1 MRASARVGA
10 GGQSAGRLFECT
22 NFGGLSAQG
31 IKSTNVARC
40 NNDTKAL
47 HALLDEC
54 PSPYTPLVCGLVA
67 GTSSFL
73 SCTQNGGT
81 AQALNTMAL
90 RLRYPHPNLQCNLG
104 VLAATADCARAASIL
119 EQLVVSS
126 VADPARYAQCK
137 VWTASSTGTSS
148 VSTTA
153 TRTATSTATSSAT
166 TTATTKG
173 VYGLLKCVGLYS
185 QQECFLSATD
195 GLWETCTEQVA
206 FLNDILG
213 SCGAGADLLSC
224 ALIDGENVAV
234 VSPTTPPTGVVIG
247 AHTFGLA
254 ARSASSAYRLV
265 DFVPGTDPG
274 AYKIAFWD
282 AESGDAHVRCPLVA
296 AALSDAVAG
305 LYRWRR
311 SPTLRF
317 SCALSTQLYSG
328 MLSNSNVDSLNE
340 LIDAHV
346 VEDFIGCNASTSTVT
361 STATT
366 TAESTGTSTA
376 TTSVSSTASTTLGFA
391 KFQCLRLF
399 QIEVLSTS
407 LGPGTC
413 ASDAAALNGMLSQC
427 TDIVEQPNLGC
438 SGTFP
443 VYMSTPTTLCN
454 ASASALA
461 QFVNSSSAS
470 VSCVATGFLGSG
482 SQPLSIFAVSN
493 AEPQGTCDEVAT
505 KLNQL
510 LLTFTSVGSCT
521 LSTTTTSS
529 TSTSTSSLTK
539 STTSDAT
546 IYPSISLQFQL
557 DTATI
562 VTRTF
567 ASAVVSGMNLL
578 SVINKALILECKI
591 FDNAGA
597 TALAVVSFRTRAAR
611 DAMLAEVQ
619 ALGLNVYY
627 SGDLLVGVVRSGTV
641 STLAPTLPATKA
653 PGPSSTLAASTCQA
667 AVNTAVLSEE
677 SSCTGLLQRMSGK
690 LSTTQ
695 PYAGPPGTQ
704 IELVFGAD
712 VKVILGNSV
721 LVATVQ
727 TQLQRYLSKVAGSR
741 INYGAITFRD
751 DTPSVQNDPSG
762 CICLLAV
769 QKAGFSSSWS
779 SCPASTAGL
788 DAPTSLAEY
797 INACNTVAVP
807 EKFGPQMATM
817 VTATSDQIRILTA
830 LAKDCVLCLSLEIGK
845 AQYLCGR
852 LAGESTRCGQTTVPT
867 ASAPAAVTQPAAN
880 SVTAAL
886 ASTDDD
892 GELYVGLLAGTAI
905 LLCLMVVLAA
915 ILIMNKGP
923 PADALSLN
931 APAMTREQEMAAL
944 LGRLQGHIA
953 AHKPAPQSASPD
965 YNSPNSVMSTP
976 AQQGHETSPLGEDAD
991 ADALLPPPASSDAP
1005 SAALEASNSVFASE
1019 AASSSV
1025 FATEEASNSVSAAEA
1040 SNSVFAS
1047 EAASSSVFATEEASN
1062 SVFAAE
1068 ASNSVFVTEAASSS
1082 VFATEEASNSVFA
1095 AEAASNPTSDAPAST
1110 LLGQGIPSVPTEAE
1124 KEAAAAAAAEKKK
1137 QERMDQEREAQN
1149 REREDRERRE
1159 RDKKE
1164 REVRHAA
1171 LAVSLKELSDAVM
1184 RYINTFNGDSGDN
1197 KVSLAAWRKGC
1208 ENEELAAKM
1217 NGLMAKFKEFES
1229 VDTIFEYL
1237 HTKKT
1242 SKDGADVHAPLTILQ
1257 IVSGFRSM
1265 ADRAIVVEDPNEP
1278 APEVVGPV
1286 AYIAQRAAHLAIDE
1300 GELSAGLAGLFAA
1313 ADAGSLDA
1321 ATLTLE
1327 DSVGKFKLRSK
1338 INKDKL
1344 AAVLRENALEQVVL
1358 GTSVN
1363 NSMDEVLQ
1371 NIVADNNGKVSFQMF
1386 IDVCT
1391 PMADAN
1397 IAADAVAFVTTSGTE
1412 GYLDVSQQ
1420 PDSATHYHPPADTS
1434 AGDDISSWWN

>member
-1 MRASARVGA
+1 
-10 GGQSAGRLFECT
+10 
-22 NFGGLSAQG
+22 
-31 IKSTNVARC
+31 
-40 NNDTKAL
+40 
-47 HALLDEC
+47 
-54 PSPYTPLVCGLVA
+54 
-67 GTSSFL
+67 
-73 SCTQNGGT
+73 
-81 AQALNTMAL
+81 
-90 RLRYPHPNLQCNLG
+90 
-104 VLAATADCARAASIL
+104 
-119 EQLVVSS
+119 
-126 VADPARYAQCK
+126 
-137 VWTASSTGTSS
+137 
-148 VSTTA
+148 
-153 TRTATSTATSSAT
+153 
-166 TTATTKG
+166 
-173 VYGLLKCVGLYS
+173 
-185 QQECFLSATD
+185 
-195 GLWETCTEQVA
+195 
-206 FLNDILG
+206 
-213 SCGAGADLLSC
+213 
-224 ALIDGENVAV
+224 
-234 VSPTTPPTGVVIG
+234 
-247 AHTFGLA
+247 
-254 ARSASSAYRLV
+254 
-265 DFVPGTDPG
+265 
-274 AYKIAFWD
+274 
-282 AESGDAHVRCPLVA
+282 
-296 AALSDAVAG
+296 
-305 LYRWRR
+305 
-311 SPTLRF
+311 
-317 SCALSTQLYSG
+317 
-328 MLSNSNVDSLNE
+328 
-340 LIDAHV
+340 
-346 VEDFIGCNASTSTVT
+346 
-361 STATT
+361 
-366 TAESTGTSTA
+366 
-376 TTSVSSTASTTLGFA
+376 
-391 KFQCLRLF
+391 
-399 QIEVLSTS
+399 
-407 LGPGTC
+407 
-413 ASDAAALNGMLSQC
+413 
-427 TDIVEQPNLGC
+427 
-438 SGTFP
+438 
-443 VYMSTPTTLCN
+443 
-454 ASASALA
+454 
-461 QFVNSSSAS
+461 
-470 VSCVATGFLGSG
+470 
-482 SQPLSIFAVSN
+482 
-493 AEPQGTCDEVAT
+493 
-505 KLNQL
+505 
-510 LLTFTSVGSCT
+510 
-521 LSTTTTSS
+521 
-529 TSTSTSSLTK
+529 
-539 STTSDAT
+539 
-546 IYPSISLQFQL
+546 
-557 DTATI
+557 
-562 VTRTF
+562 
-567 ASAVVSGMNLL
+567 
-578 SVINKALILECKI
+578 
-591 FDNAGA
+591 
-597 TALAVVSFRTRAAR
+597 
-611 DAMLAEVQ
+611 
-619 ALGLNVYY
+619 
-627 SGDLLVGVVRSGTV
+627 
-641 STLAPTLPATKA
+641 
-653 PGPSSTLAASTCQA
+653 
-667 AVNTAVLSEE
+667 
-677 SSCTGLLQRMSGK
+677 
-690 LSTTQ
+690 
-695 PYAGPPGTQ
+695 
-704 IELVFGAD
+704 
-712 VKVILGNSV
+712 
-721 LVATVQ
+721 
-727 TQLQRYLSKVAGSR
+727 
-741 INYGAITFRD
+741 
-751 DTPSVQNDPSG
+751 
-762 CICLLAV
+762 
-769 QKAGFSSSWS
+769 
-779 SCPASTAGL
+779 
-788 DAPTSLAEY
+788 
-797 INACNTVAVP
+797 
-807 EKFGPQMATM
+807 
-817 VTATSDQIRILTA
+817 
-830 LAKDCVLCLSLEIGK
+830 
-845 AQYLCGR
+845 
-852 LAGESTRCGQTTVPT
+852 
-867 ASAPAAVTQPAAN
+867 
-880 SVTAAL
+880 L

-991 ADALLPPPASSDAP
+991 ADALLPPPASSYAP

-1047 EAASSSVFATEEASN
+1047 
-1062 SVFAAE
+1062 
-1068 ASNSVFVTEAASSS
+1068 EAASSS